1 MNLPNV
7 RRWLGVGDRN
17 FSEICSSAV
26 GARMGWE
33 GMRSVKDL
41 FPSLLSKIS
50 VLLFNGNFDFT
61 IPTLGV
67 ERWVASLDWPARA
80 KFDSSPRTVVRPTPK
95 SMDTVY
101 VTPLRHRPCCRWAY
115 VRSGGGLT
123 LAAIPGAGHMA
134 AMDQPAAVSDVL
146 RHWMANA

>member
-95 SMDTVY
+95 SMDTV
-101 VTPLRHRPCCRWAY
+101 WAY